1 MTHQSYKMYTKCT
14 AHSNFARFNTNPFD
28 LVWFHILDTPFG
40 MAVPSPSYNDSVV
53 YLHKGE
59 CRIPQNKTDENLGL
73 PEREEIDKTS
83 PVINLSAIAGAPP
96 NQQVNNI
103 WKRDSKYSKIQPAGA
118 TIHKGAKGAT
128 DTSTE
133 ILSRTG
139 TILNMQPAL
148 ESVK

>member
-1 MTHQSYKMYTKCT
+1 M
-14 AHSNFARFNTNPFD
+14 
-28 LVWFHILDTPFG
+28 G
-40 MAVPSPSYNDSVV
+40 VPSPSYNDSVV

-83 PVINLSAIAGAPP
+83 PVINLSAIVINLSAVAGAPP